1 MNQQITTITLNPAID
16 QTVAIP
22 NFQANAV
29 NRVSWKQDD
38 AGGKGVNVA
47 SFLADIGHT
56 VSVSGFLGQ
65 DNLALFHQLFE
76 QKGIA
81 DHFVRIPGET
91 RINIKIVDDVQGQ
104 VTDINYPGQ
113 EPRDEDV
120 QLLQDVISALAQQCD
135 WFVFS
140 GSIPGGLSN
149 DIYDLL
155 IGSVKA
161 LDKRVVL
168 DTSGD
173 ALRCGVPAKP
183 NLIKPNQLELEE
195 LLGLSLS
202 SRSDIVAAAR
212 ELIQSGIP
220 YVVVSMGAKGALF
233 VDRNQ
238 AVHAQPPAIDV
249 KSTVGAGDAMVA
261 GIVSGLVNDKSLA
274 DCAAFASA
282 QPNWASPAAVDCHP
296 GHVRSRYCPLRC
308 VDFEIHDIITH
319 D

>member
-1 MNQQITTITLNPAID
+1 MNQRIATITLNPAID
-16 QTVAIP
+16 QTVSIP

-38 AGGKGVNVA
+38 AGGKGINVA
-47 SFLADIGHT
+47 SFLADIGHA

-81 DHFVRIPGET
+81 DHFVQIPGET
-91 RINIKIVDDVQGQ
+91 RINIKIVDDAQGQ

-120 QLLQDVISALAQQCD
+120 QLLQDVINALAQQCD
-135 WFVFS
+135 WFIFS

-161 LDKRVVL
+161 LGKRVVL

-183 NLIKPNQLELEE
+183 DLIKPNQLELEE
-195 LLGLSLS
+195 LLGVSLS
-202 SRSDIVAAAR
+202 SKSDIVAAAR

-220 YVVVSMGAKGALF
+220 YVVVSMGAEGALF
-233 VDRNQ
+233 VDQDQ
-238 AVHAQPPAIDV
+238 AVHAQPPAIEV

-261 GIVSGLVNDKSLA
+261 GITSSLVSGKSLT
-274 DCAAFASA
+274 DCAAFATACSMGA
-282 QPNWASPAAVDCHP
+282 LSQIGPRLPPLTTIQDMCDRII
-296 GHVRSRYCPLRC
+296 VRS
-308 VDFEIHDIITH
+308 VV
-319 D
+319 

>member
-1 MNQQITTITLNPAID
+1 MNQRIATITLNPAID
-16 QTVAIP
+16 QTVSIP

-47 SFLADIGHT
+47 SFLADVGHA

-65 DNLALFHQLFE
+65 GNLALFHQLFE

-91 RINIKIVDDVQGQ
+91 RINIKIVDDAQGQ

-113 EPRDEDV
+113 ESRDEDV

-161 LDKRVVL
+161 LGKRVVL
-168 DTSGD
+168 DTSGA
-173 ALRCGVPAKP
+173 ALRCAVTAKP
-183 NLIKPNQLELEE
+183 DLIKPNQLELEE
-195 LLGLSLS
+195 LLGVSLT
-202 SRSDIVAAAR
+202 SRSDIVAAAQ

-220 YVVVSMGAKGALF
+220 YVVVSMGAEGALF
-233 VDRNQ
+233 IDHDQ
-238 AVHAQPPAIDV
+238 AVHAQPPAIEV

-261 GIVSGLVNDKSLA
+261 GIVSGLVGGKSLA
-274 DCAAFASA
+274 DCAAFATACSMGA
-282 QPNWASPAAVDCHP
+282 LSQIGPRLPPLTAIQDMCDRVI
-296 GHVRSRYCPLRC
+296 VRS
-308 VDFEIHDIITH
+308 IA
-319 D
+319 